1 MITIRLS
8 DREYREIR
16 SRCGSIG
23 DVSVSG
29 FVRAAITQALGSSEV
44 SASSTGLQLAAI
56 HGRLDRLDQKVG
68 LLAEQVGFSFS

>member
-16 SRCGSIG
+16 SRCASSG

-29 FVRAAITQALGSSEV
+29 FVRAAIAQALGSSDAV
-44 SASSTGLQLAAI
+44 PSGQLQLTAL
-56 HGRLDRLDQKVG
+56 HGRLDRLDEKVQ
-68 LLAEQVGFSFS
+68 LLAEHVGFRV